1 MKENHKKIIGRATA
15 VILLVLGLNG
25 GYWLYHHRHSPIAVR
40 AEDLPQVTAIK
51 PPARTITITNNY
63 IGQVDA
69 INQAQIVPYIS
80 GYIVSITAEGGQ
92 FVKKGEVLATIKQ
105 EQYIAALA
113 QAKADVSAAAAD
125 LFNAKTKFERMQKAG
140 DKAVSPTELDSAEA
154 AYLTAAAAFKKAR
167 AGQET
172 AQTEYDYTYLT
183 APFDGVLGN
192 INMSVGEYVSPQSR
206 NLMEIVQYNPIR
218 VVFSISDKEYLNH
231 FKNYEPQDLVIK
243 LKLAN
248 GEIFNQTGNIEYAA
262 NVVDNQT
269 GSVAV
274 YAEFANP
281 ERQLMPNA
289 FVEVLLERTYDNVIL
304 WPKNYV
310 DMRPDG
316 DYVNVVQN
324 GVLQTQK
331 IHIFGTYDNQY
342 VIADDFAVGTVL
354 VNESIEPRLINQKV
368 TIRNPSTEQE

>member
-1 MKENHKKIIGRATA
+1 MKENHKKIIGRIAA

-25 GYWLYHHRHSPIAVR
+25 GYWLYHHRHSPITIK
-40 AEDLPQVTAIK
+40 AEDLPQVSAFR
-51 PPARTITITNNY
+51 PQAREITVTDNY

-80 GYIVSITAEGGQ
+80 GYIVSIAAEGGKYVQ
-92 FVKKGEVLATIKQ
+92 KGEVLATIKQ
-105 EQYIAALA
+105 DQYIAALA
-113 QAKADVSAAAAD
+113 QAEADVSAAQAD
-125 LFNAKTKFERMQKAG
+125 LFNAKTKYERMQKAG
-140 DKAVSPTELDSAEA
+140 DKAVAPAEMDSAEA
-154 AYLTAAAAFKKAR
+154 DYLTAVAALKKAQ

-192 INMSVGEYVSPQSR
+192 INVSVGEYVSPQSR

-218 VVFSISDKEYLNH
+218 VVFSVSDKEYLNH
-231 FKNYEPQDLVIK
+231 FKNYEPQNLVIK

-248 GEIFNQTGNIEYAA
+248 GEMFEQTGNIEYAA
-262 NVVDNQT
+262 NIVNEQT

-281 ERQLMPNA
+281 DRKLMPNA
-289 FVEVLLERTYDNVIL
+289 FVEVLLERTYDNVLL

-316 DYVNVVQN
+316 DYINVVQD
-324 GVLQTQK
+324 GILQTQK
-331 IHIFGTYDNQY
+331 IRIYGTYNNQY
-342 VIADDFAVGTVL
+342 VIGDEFSADTYL
-354 VNESIEPRLINQKV
+354 VNESVEPRLLNQKV
-368 TIRNPSTEQE
+368 TVRAAQTEQD

>member
-1 MKENHKKIIGRATA
+1 MKENHKKIIGRIVA

-25 GYWLYHHRHSPIAVR
+25 GYWLYHHRHSPIGIK
-40 AEDLPQVTAIK
+40 AEDLPQISAVKPLAREITVT
-51 PPARTITITNNY
+51 NSY

-80 GYIVSITAEGGQ
+80 GYIVNIAATGGK

-113 QAKADVSAAAAD
+113 QAEADVSAAHAD
-125 LFNAKTKFERMQKAG
+125 LFNAKTKYERMQKAG
-140 DKAVSPTELDSAEA
+140 DKAVAPAEMDSAEA
-154 AYLTAAAAFKKAR
+154 DYLTAVAALKKAQ

-206 NLMEIVQYNPIR
+206 NLMEIVQYDPIR

-231 FKNYEPQDLVIK
+231 FKNYEPQNLVIK

-248 GEIFNQTGNIEYAA
+248 GEMFEQTGNIEYAA
-262 NVVDNQT
+262 NIVNEQT
-269 GSVAV
+269 GSVAI

-281 ERQLMPNA
+281 DRKLMPNA
-289 FVEVLLERTYDNVIL
+289 FVEVLLERSYDNVIL

-316 DYVNVVQN
+316 DYVNVVQD

-331 IHIFGTYDNQY
+331 VHIYGTYDNQY
-342 VIADDFAVGTVL
+342 VIGDEFVDGVFL
-354 VNESIEPRLINQKV
+354 VNESVEPRLINQKV
-368 TIRNPSTEQE
+368 MIKPAEQD